1 MSQLPNDQ
9 AVSLLRMMLRM
20 RRLEEHVIHF
30 AEDHEG
36 LIRGHFHVYMGQ
48 EAAGAAACSTLERS
62 DYVFTTHRNH
72 AHVLAKGGDAGRI
85 LAEII
90 GRADGYCKGR
100 AGTFHVAAPE
110 LGVLHTSAIVAG
122 CLPLAAGTA
131 YANKVQGNGRATI
144 VFFGDGAMEEGGFY
158 ETMNIAQLWGLPVI
172 FYMENNSVLP
182 GERSGRGSP
191 SSDHSAKSLS
201 DIPRAFSVETHHV
214 DGTDPEAVGELVS
227 GLVARSRKGEGPF
240 FVESRTSRWPGNYG
254 SFPTAV
260 GGDTDINWTWAPNS
274 APEVIRKW
282 EELSD
287 PILLYARKL
296 TERGAISREALVDL
310 DAGVSQELA
319 AAAKFALDSPL
330 PPAEAA
336 VEYAYA

>member
-1 MSQLPNDQ
+1 MSQLPSDQ
-9 AVSLLRMMLRM
+9 AVNLLGTMLRM

-30 AEDHEG
+30 AEDYQG

-48 EAAGAAACSTLERS
+48 EAAGAAACAALRK
-62 DYVFTTHRNH
+62 DDNVYTTHRNH
-72 AHVLAKGGDAGRI
+72 AHVVAKGGDMGRI

-100 AGTFHVAAPE
+100 AGTFHVAAPD
-110 LGVLHTSAIVAG
+110 LGILHTSAIVAG
-122 CLPLAAGTA
+122 CLPLSAGTA
-131 YANKVQGNGRATI
+131 YANKLQHNGRATV

-172 FYMENNSVLP
+172 FYMENNAVVP

-201 DIPRAFSVETHHV
+201 DIPRAFSINTQHV
-214 DGTDPEAVGELVS
+214 DGTDLEAVYDLVS
-227 GLVARSRKGEGPF
+227 GLVARTRKGEGPF
-240 FVESRTSRWPGNYG
+240 FIESRTSRWPGNYG
-254 SFPTAV
+254 SFPKSV
-260 GGDTDINWTWAPNS
+260 GGDTDINWTWSPET
-274 APEVIRKW
+274 APEVVRNW
-282 EELSD
+282 EQQSD
-287 PILLYARKL
+287 PVLLYARKL
-296 TERGAISREALVDL
+296 LDRKASSREGLLDL
-310 DAGVSQELA
+310 DARVRQEVD